1 MDRWLLCPAPGP
13 KGSQWVQAPKWAQQ
27 PLGPKP
33 RHFLPRLLLSGHIPL
48 LISTSSFFSIIDTDV
63 NVTVPR
69 TSPNHSPNR
78 NHHLKSLHTANRHI
92 SALVFS
98 PKLLSSFIS
107 SNSPT
112 RPVCAKQDIHHTFPS
127 SCFLLLFSGHSPLTP
142 ILTSISTC

>member
-1 MDRWLLCPAPGP
+1 MDRRLLCPAPGP

-78 NHHLKSLHTANRHI
+78 NHHLKSLHTANRQTFQLLCL
-92 SALVFS
+92 ALNCYPAS
-98 PKLLSSFIS
+98 SLLIPQPGLFVQNRTFIILSHHLVSFYSSRAT
-107 SNSPT
+107 P
-112 RPVCAKQDIHHTFPS
+112 
-127 SCFLLLFSGHSPLTP
+127 HSPQ
-142 ILTSISTC
+142 S